1 MEEEKKNF
9 DDFNLND
16 KLLRGIYSYGFEN
29 PSAIQSKAIPIIL
42 TGKDVIAQAQSGTG
56 KTGAFT
62 ISVLEKVDP
71 TLKET
76 QILIL
81 AHTHELVRQISEVIR
96 ELSSYLDVSVMEVIG
111 GTNITECK
119 QDLQKSPQIIVGT
132 PGRVLDMIQNKYLFT
147 GKITSLVFDEADE
160 ILSFGFKENI
170 YNIVRF
176 IPKTTQICLFSATM
190 PEEILDLSESFMNNP
205 EKIIVQKEA
214 LTLDGI
220 SQFYINIK
228 FNDWKYDIL
237 KDLYETI
244 NISQCIIYINSRNKL
259 MEVYDNL
266 MSDNFPVSYIH
277 GELTGKERKET
288 MNDFKSGKTRIL
300 LSTDLLS
307 RGIDIQQLS
316 LVINFDL
323 PRSKE
328 TYIHRIGRSGRY
340 GRKGI
345 AINLVSDRD
354 TENLEEIM
362 KFYNTKIEEMP
373 QNIEELISS

>member
-354 TENLEEIM
+354 TENLEGIM
-362 KFYNTKIEEMP
+362 TFYNTKIEEMP